1 MGSPAV
7 LVAVEAGKQH
17 VLIRVN
23 LAKAECL
30 VCVIADHIVAEDQL
44 LCLCVPILW
53 EKKSMRVTS

>member
-23 LAKAECL
+23 LAKAQCL
-30 VCVIADHIVAEDQL
+30 VCVVADHIVAEDQL
-44 LCLCVPILW
+44 LCLCVPIL
-53 EKKSMRVTS
+53 